1 MAGDGSISRRRFH
14 PAEAP
19 AQAIASGWLAA
30 VRAWSM
36 SHAALI
42 KPTWLRACGKFP
54 RSCPRCV
61 SISSARRPRSLAQPA
76 RRSKSACAGGSAAVP
91 RVASQPEP
99 RVGRSEDAKLRDAGQ
114 AHHHGAGSPK
124 PADDLVVGRLRHRVA
139 RGRPAAHRLTLD
151 RHAVLDRDGK
161 SSKGKAGFVRTGV
174 HFLCFADR
182 GQGAHLLEGRRSRRP
197 LARSAGARA
206 QSPSAHSPRRHARR
220 RRARQHSASRAEP
233 TSGRPVH
240 RNPPR
245 RGAWES
251 WRESEN
257 DRVGSN
263 LGAPTAN
270 GKTA

>member
-114 AHHHGAGSPK
+114 AHHHGAGSSK
-124 PADDLVVGRLRHRVA
+124 PANDLVVGRLRHRVA

-151 RHAVLDRDGK
+151 RHVVLDRDGK
-161 SSKGKAGFVRTGV
+161 SSKGEAGSVRTGV
-174 HFLCFADR
+174 HFLCFANR
-182 GQGAHLLEGRRSRRP
+182 GQGAHLLEGADRGVHLRDPVERALTRRLRTHLAATHGGDELNSTRRHE
-197 LARSAGARA
+197 LSLHVAGLSAGIR
-206 QSPSAHSPRRHARR
+206 
-220 RRARQHSASRAEP
+220 
-233 TSGRPVH
+233 
-240 RNPPR
+240 PR

-251 WRESEN
+251 WRGSEN